1 MNELPQVWCDFGGFF
16 LARAAREKKME
27 GLSLPINRLDANL
40 RGHPDILV
48 MKPADALQLNDLP
61 LIWRLDWPAARR
73 ILSQLQMSP

>member
-1 MNELPQVWCDFGGFF
+1 
-16 LARAAREKKME
+16 ME